1 MSTINN
7 NIIDTSLTP
16 KQEKF
21 VDGIMQGKTQRQAY
35 YEAYPRSKNWKD
47 YAVDVAACNLMHN
60 NKVLLRLKELGYK
73 DKTVVEWTRKRA
85 LETINRVIELSSED
99 MERINDAYNRERQE
113 QEAELVRLATLMTME
128 DIDKTAVATKMRKVN
143 DRLAQLDKQS
153 RLNKTSINGILESAK
168 VLNRMF
174 GLDITKVELSNN
186 DDERDNMK
194 ALSKEE
200 LKAIAYA
207 NINSGNTEES

>member
-1 MSTINN
+1 
-7 NIIDTSLTP
+7 
-16 KQEKF
+16 
-21 VDGIMQGKTQRQAY
+21 
-35 YEAYPRSKNWKD
+35 
-47 YAVDVAACNLMHN
+47 MHN